1 MYTTGRNRWERFGI
15 GISVLVLKNYKKN
28 LFTSYSRL
36 RLFNF
41 VWATTFYYL
50 PPYHSA
56 YVYRCK
62 GNISRKV
69 YNVFFILLSQA
80 ITCRHETVNDLF
92 NLKRNKKC
100 ERTIVHTYTIMY
112 RPHII

>member
-15 GISVLVLKNYKKN
+15 GILVLVLKNYKKN

-50 PPYHSA
+50 PPYHST
-56 YVYRCK
+56 YVYHCK

-80 ITCRHETVNDLF
+80 ITCRHKTVNDLF

-100 ERTIVHTYTIMY
+100 ERTTVHTYTIMY